1 MFGGK
6 MMILKFLHCQ
16 CLGVNLQHQK
26 VMKKC
31 QQVIKKRQKVIK
43 NARIAHQII
52 GMQLIQKDHFPNHH
66 LFLKKEN
73 FVQVCIL
80 SYYKAKAELL
90 QEVIFFL
97 IHLFARD
104 VLLMKKLEI
113 EKQSPLL

>member
-52 GMQLIQKDHFPNHH
+52 GMQLIQEGHFPNHH
-66 LFLKKEN
+66 LLLKKEN
-73 FVQVCIL
+73 FDQVCIL
-80 SYYKAKAELL
+80 IFRLISKEGCNRGHGLSAAIKLGTPEPKFL
-90 QEVIFFL
+90 QSG
-97 IHLFARD
+97 D
-104 VLLMKKLEI
+104 
-113 EKQSPLL
+113 